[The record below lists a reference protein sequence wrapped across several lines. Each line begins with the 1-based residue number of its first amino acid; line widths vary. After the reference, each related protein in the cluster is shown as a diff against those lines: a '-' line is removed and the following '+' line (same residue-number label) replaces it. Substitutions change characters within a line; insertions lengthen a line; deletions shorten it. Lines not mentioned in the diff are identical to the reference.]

1 MATLWGSLKGSRG
14 QTSRCGTKK
23 SGMRAKIYTLE
34 GAVGIEVDVSS
45 GKVIYKVIETHV
57 HDGGVVEE
65 TLVYSRVMSE
75 ERQLELPHV
84 GG

>member
-1 MATLWGSLKGSRG
+1 MATLWGKLKGNRG
-14 QTSRCGTKK
+14 VATRCGTKQ
-23 SGMRAKIYTLE
+23 SGMRATIYTLD
-34 GAVGIEVDVSS
+34 GVVRLEVDVES
-45 GKVIYKVIETHV
+45 GKVIYKVIEAHV